1 MNDNELAQLL
11 KYSST
16 NELWIVSWN
25 NLLKVL
31 ITPFKVYVKNNI
43 GDLVKGQI
51 VFVNEVK
58 ITRELKTVFIIKGQA
73 YYYHHFDIIAENG

>member
-58 ITRELKTVFIIKGQA
+58 ITKELKTVFIIKGQA
-73 YYYHHFDIIAENG
+73 YYYHHFDIIVENG